1 MCVDD
6 SGVLLFFA
14 RPEWLVHAISG
25 RLARERSRTAD
36 F

>member
-14 RPEWLVHAISG
+14 RPEWLHAISG